1 MSYRNSHQPNFRNA
15 FQATPIQTSSK
26 TLRAVPADLPI
37 FPMLYRLSIHT
48 TLKFCN
54 LSPNVGY
61 LIILPGRFCDAPG
74 RELPF
79 KFNITRAMAR
89 LCIYYTVPS
98 QNLQG
103 TELTLVPFRHENNH
117 STTAPI
123 PHQQNHF
130 IPLTA
135 SCPLAVFGIHL
146 NYKM

>member
-26 TLRAVPADLPI
+26 TLQAMPVELPI
-37 FPMLYRLSIHT
+37 FPMLYRLCIHT

-54 LSPNVGY
+54 FSPTVGY
-61 LIILPGRFCDAPG
+61 LIILSGRFCDAPG
-74 RELPF
+74 RELLF
-79 KFNITRAMAR
+79 KFNITRATER

-117 STTAPI
+117 STTAPR
-123 PHQQNHF
+123 
-130 IPLTA
+130 
-135 SCPLAVFGIHL
+135 IHI
-146 NYKM
+146 NRIISFH